1 MIIILIYLSPFLLMN
16 FMIVS
21 VAYLSLNFVKNLV
34 NYRIKITIWEYMP
47 VEYIYVSWDQ
57 YQEGIISYM

>member
-57 YQEGIISYM
+57 YQGGIISYM

>member
-1 MIIILIYLSPFLLMN
+1 MN

-57 YQEGIISYM
+57 YQGGIISYM